1 MKTNPVTCVPLI
13 EFGIGARHVS
23 LAKMPNGT
31 LGILV
36 EDSTTTRARVLV
48 SVDTP
53 LDDRSVDALDECW
66 EEKGAQ
72 SPFIPI
78 SGDVL
83 KTHGAPPALVIKGAM
98 ALSALCLATDIET
111 HERCLAVA
119 TILSSDKKLEE
130 KYDHVSALCG
140 EASTMYLMSDGW
152 ERATALATRVFQG
165 EAAKKLEEIC
175 ALYFAEHSG
184 VLN

>member
-1 MKTNPVTCVPLI
+1 MKTNPVTCIPLI

-48 SVDTP
+48 SADTP
-53 LDDRSVDALDECW
+53 LDDRSVDTLDECW
-66 EEKGAQ
+66 EGTH
-72 SPFIPI
+72 SPFIPLR
-78 SGDVL
+78 GEVF
-83 KTHGAPPALVIKGAM
+83 KTHGANPALVIKGAM
-98 ALSALCLATDIET
+98 ALSALTLVSDIET
-111 HERCLAVA
+111 HERCLAIA
-119 TILSSDKKLEE
+119 TILASDKKPEE
-130 KYDHVSALCG
+130 KYDLVSALCG
-140 EASTMYLMSDGW
+140 EASTMYLMRDGW

-165 EAAKKLEEIC
+165 EAAQKLEEIC